1 MDKRKENSMMAFA
14 TVILMVVFA
23 TSLLFSC
30 RTRKKFVSSQDN
42 RTTLQQSSNSRTAV
56 QWADTLTKLFQ
67 FGADSIVITFLPPSL
82 PPAPSIVDT
91 DNASAK
97 APVHH
102 AAVGNM
108 VDNTHARRR
117 FSGAKYPSPA
127 QVPYGAVAQPPVSHP
142 SAIPTPSAIKIYAPH
157 AVAHAGE
164 RRIGSCSS
172 EDSND
177 TSMQSQS
184 EEQEETVAAAPFGAA
199 TTVLML
205 LAASA
210 LAGFAIFCIKN
221 FSGST

>member
-1 MDKRKENSMMAFA
+1 MIPLDRKQENSLMALASLMLMALFA
-14 TVILMVVFA
+14 L
-23 TSLLFSC
+23 SLLVSC
-30 RTRKKFVSSQDN
+30 RTRRKVVSSME
-42 RTTLQQSSNSRTAV
+42 SRTALEQSIEHRTRL
-56 QWADTLTKLFQ
+56 QWTDTLTKLLQ
-67 FGADSIVITFLPPSL
+67 FGADSIVITFQPSYGV
-82 PPAPSIVDT
+82 PTFEESEE
-91 DNASAK
+91 ASAK

-102 AAVGNM
+102 AAVGNV

-184 EEQEETVAAAPFGAA
+184 EEEETVAATPFGAA
-199 TTVLML
+199 TTALML
-205 LAASA
+205 LAASILACCA
-210 LAGFAIFCIKN
+210 LKIIKKIMK
-221 FSGST
+221 T